1 MNDKYDFL
9 KEQVKKQKP
18 YMKWLRRAG
27 AAAFSGV
34 IIGVVVLLIMVFIY
48 PRLDRAVNPKPTA
61 QVDLGKNADS
71 EAEDT
76 QDALSRVSDG
86 GRAGGI

>member
-27 AAAFSGV
+27 TAAFSGV

-61 QVDLGKNADS
+61 QVDLGKNADC
-71 EAEDT
+71 
-76 QDALSRVSDG
+76 
-86 GRAGGI
+86 